1 MIDEKT
7 DIVPDLTEMEEV
19 RKAII
24 ANEILNRKY

>member
-1 MIDEKT
+1 MKEENTNIIPEMT
-7 DIVPDLTEMEEV
+7 DLDEV